1 MNLDILD
8 ELIDNAKHL
17 IFRYE
22 ALQDYSAEDGIEM
35 ANEFVKT
42 GDIGFE
48 IEGNEFY
55 EFLKAKQKAGCE
67 LYRIRNV
74 ELPMNNYTKWEI
86 EVYRKMYLNNHK
98 KVGLIHYREE
108 PTISNIQ
115 DFYIIDN
122 QILLLD
128 YGDNG
133 KLLDCRLADDDNYM
147 NIMKT
152 LIDSSIDLKDYNF

>member
-1 MNLDILD
+1 MNLDLLD
-8 ELIDNAKHL
+8 KLIDNAKYL

-22 ALQDYSAEDGIEM
+22 ALQDYSAEDGIDM

-55 EFLKAKQKAGCE
+55 EFLNAKQKSGCE

-86 EVYRKMYLNNHK
+86 EIYRKMYLNNHK
-98 KVGLIHYREE
+98 KVGLILHKDIPDFLE
-108 PTISNIQ
+108 IQ
-115 DFYIIDN
+115 DFYIIDD

-133 KLLDCRLADDDNYM
+133 KLLDCRLVDDNYM

-152 LIDSSIDLKDYNF
+152 LIDKSIDLKDYNF